1 MMPFLTLPIDK
12 ESIGKYQNLSIKE
25 LREKVKK
32 LNSKLSKH
40 SLLKTKKQLIEFLV
54 SFEKYPQ
61 DYPQD

>member
-12 ESIGKYQNLSIKE
+12 ESIEKYQNLSIKE